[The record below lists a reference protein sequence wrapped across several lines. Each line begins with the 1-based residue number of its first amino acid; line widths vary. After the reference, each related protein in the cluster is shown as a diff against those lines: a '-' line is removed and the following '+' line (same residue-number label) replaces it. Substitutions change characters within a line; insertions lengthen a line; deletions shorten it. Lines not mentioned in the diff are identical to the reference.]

1 MAAIVHARHSAQVTT
16 ASGLDIIAGLWLIVS
31 PFFLAYGNLSRAMA
45 NDVILGII
53 IGILALVRFT
63 GAYREGWISWVNVL
77 LGIWVL
83 ISPWALGYADNS
95 VVMRNNVIL
104 GIIVILLSGWSALA
118 TDTDD
123 RMSGSMPGDHNL
135 AS

>member
-1 MAAIVHARHSAQVTT
+1 MAAVVHTRHSAQVTT
-16 ASGLDIIAGLWLIVS
+16 ASGLDIIAGLWLIIS

-53 IGILALVRFT
+53 IGILALIRFT
-63 GAYREGWISWVNVL
+63 GAFREGWISWINVL

-83 ISPWALGYADNS
+83 ISPWALGYADNA
-95 VVMRNNVIL
+95 VAMRNNVIL

-118 TDTDD
+118 TDTADEMD
-123 RMSGSMPGDHNL
+123 MPTPGEHHL
-135 AS
+135 A

>member
-1 MAAIVHARHSAQVTT
+1 MAAIAHARHSAQVTT

-31 PFFLAYGNLSRAMA
+31 PFFLAYGNLPRAMA

-53 IGILALVRFT
+53 IGILALIRFT
-63 GAYREGWISWVNVL
+63 GAFREGWISWINLL

-83 ISPWALGYADNS
+83 ISPWALGYASQS
-95 VVMRNNVIL
+95 VAMRNNVIL

-118 TDTDD
+118 TDTADAAD
-123 RMSGSMPGDHNL
+123 LDMPSDGKL
-135 AS
+135 A

>member
-53 IGILALVRFT
+53 IGILALIRFT
-63 GAYREGWISWVNVL
+63 GAFREGWISWINLL

-83 ISPWALGYADNS
+83 ISPWALAYASHS
-95 VVMRNNVIL
+95 VAMRNNVIL

-118 TDTDD
+118 TDTADAMDMGMPND
-123 RMSGSMPGDHNL
+123 RNL
-135 AS
+135 A